1 MALRHIE
8 DLKGLQRK
16 GVKMIGDKGN
26 IDLEVLRAGQI
37 EELYKVIKYVHK
49 R

>member
-16 GVKMIGDKGN
+16 GVKMVGDKGN
-26 IDLEVLRAGQI
+26 IDFEALREDQI
-37 EELYKVIKYVHK
+37 EQVYKVIKYVHK

>member
-1 MALRHIE
+1 MALRHVE

-16 GVKMIGDKGN
+16 GIKMIGEKGN
-26 IDLEVLRAGQI
+26 IDFEQLREGQI
-37 EELYKVIKYVHK
+37 EHLYKVIKYVHK